1 MASNVAICGGIAVG
15 KTTLGETLVNLNPH
29 WEFLEERPQEVA
41 FIKEFYADK
50 RRWAFHSR
58 IGMLEYFFR
67 RTEYLAA
74 SKGVVIQDRTLHE
87 LVIFA
92 EVQAEIGTM
101 SPEEFDLYHRVFV
114 MLSERHPQPD
124 IIIRCKC
131 PSNEAM
137 RRVRKRARDF
147 EAGMTEDYIKVIEG
161 RYDQWQ
167 DRQSATAKIIEIN
180 TDEEIDYKR
189 IAEQLK

>member
-15 KTTLGETLVNLNPH
+15 KTTLGKALVSLRQD
-29 WEFLEERPQEVA
+29 WDFLEERPQEVA
-41 FIKEFYADK
+41 FIKDFYAEK

-67 RTEYLAA
+67 RTAYLDA
-74 SKGVVIQDRTLHE
+74 SSKFVIQDRTLHE

-101 SPEEFDLYHRVFV
+101 SSSEFDLYHRVFV

-124 IIIRCKC
+124 VIIRCKC
-131 PSNEAM
+131 PSNVALK
-137 RRVRKRARDF
+137 RVRERARDF
-147 EAGMTEDYIKVIEG
+147 EASMTEEYIKLIED

-167 DRQSATAKIIEIN
+167 DRQSATTRIVEVH
-180 TDEEIDYKR
+180 TDQEIDYSR
-189 IAEQLK
+189 ISEQLE

>member
-1 MASNVAICGGIAVG
+1 MGSNIAICGGIAVG
-15 KTTLGETLVNLNPH
+15 KTTLGKTLVNLNPD
-29 WEFLEERPQEVA
+29 WEFLEERPQDVA
-41 FIKEFYADK
+41 FIKDFYADK

-67 RTEYLAA
+67 RTEYLTA
-74 SKGVVIQDRTLHE
+74 SKGVIVQDRTLHE

-101 SPEEFDLYHRVFV
+101 TSEEFDLYHRVFV

-131 PSNEAM
+131 PPNVALQ
-137 RRVRKRARDF
+137 RVRERARDF
-147 EAGMTEDYIKVIEG
+147 ETSMTEDYIEVIEG

-167 DRQSATAKIIEIN
+167 DRQSATANIIEVN
-180 TDEEIDYKR
+180 TDEEIDYSH
-189 IAEQLK
+189 IAQQLS